1 MRVYMFEFD
10 NNGGAVYNGGRRCGE
25 LYKANA
31 GFVVNDSSPYGF
43 DVKFVGDNDGGDVFK
58 CGV

>member
-1 MRVYMFEFD
+1 MFELD
-10 NNGGAVYNGGRRCGE
+10 SIGGAVYCGGRRCGE

-43 DVKFVGDNDGGDVFK
+43 DVKLVGDSDGGEVFRW
-58 CGV
+58 GV